1 MYLKTFA
8 YSKND
13 LRFLLQLGSHTPV
26 VVAVSRECSRFQ
38 EGAMEFK
45 FTRGLIFAA
54 VVLCAAPAGAATV
67 QTPFTVSA
75 TVQQVCAVSATNL
88 GFGGYDASA
97 ALANNATSTVTVTC
111 TPSSTYT
118 IALNAG
124 TTSGGTVAARLMSDG
139 ASHTLAYGLYSD
151 SGHTTKWG
159 DGTLSTSTVGGTADG
174 THQPYT
180 VFGQVATGQFVPSG
194 SYTDTVTA
202 TVTY

>member
-1 MYLKTFA
+1 MLAGEEVVMLYK
-8 YSKND
+8 
-13 LRFLLQLGSHTPV
+13 LRPGFIPGF
-26 VVAVSRECSRFQ
+26 VA
-38 EGAMEFK
+38 
-45 FTRGLIFAA
+45 
-54 VVLCAAPAGAATV
+54 AATFIFVAPSEAANV

-88 GFGGYDASA
+88 GFGAYDASA
-97 ALANNATSTVTVTC
+97 GPANNATSTVTVTC

-139 ASHTLAYGLYSD
+139 ASHTLGYNLYSD
-151 SGHTTKWG
+151 SNHTTKWG
-159 DGTLSTSTVGGTADG
+159 DGTLSTSTVSGTADG

-180 VFGQVATGQFVPSG
+180 VFGQVAAGQFVPSG
-194 SYTDTVTA
+194 SYSDTVTA